1 MTDLITKFLE
11 CQRKANRQRQVDDAM
26 MRRYIGEMETQES
39 VYLSER

>member
-11 CQRKANRQRQVDDAM
+11 CQRKHNRQKQVDAAM
-26 MRRYIGEMETQES
+26 RVVGELETQEN